1 MVAVNPYRMFD
12 SVYGLDVVSK
22 YEGRIL
28 GTLPPHI
35 FAMGAAAYNRLVT
48 KNGENQVSG
57 SLKPNLII
65 SYIMQKVIRHLFLNK

>member
-1 MVAVNPYRMFD
+1 MNPYRMFD
-12 SVYGLDVVSK
+12 SIYGLDVVSK

-48 KNGENQVSG
+48 KNGENQVLIDALRINIFLRLS
-57 SLKPNLII
+57 LII
-65 SYIMQKVIRHLFLNK
+65 LQSINNI

>member
-12 SVYGLDVVSK
+12 SIYGLDVVSK

-48 KNGENQVSG
+48 KNGENQVRYDSE
-57 SLKPNLII
+57 P
-65 SYIMQKVIRHLFLNK
+65 